1 MSTQEPSM
9 ADFSDMID
17 AQLSE
22 YRHGFNPG
30 ERVSGTVVEIGER
43 FVVLDIK
50 AKREGILARE
60 ELMDKEGELL
70 VSVGSPLEAY
80 FIALRDGAFLMSTR
94 VSGAAYDTSL
104 RDAAAS
110 GMPVEGLVKS
120 EINGGYEITIGSNRA
135 FCPYSQINIF
145 REEGAEYV
153 GQKFTFLVTEY
164 AEEGRNIV
172 LSRRAL
178 MEREREADRED
189 LMESLKEGDLR
200 EGRVVKLMDFGVFV
214 DLGGAEGLIPMRE
227 LSWERDVKAEDIV
240 KPGDTV
246 GVIVQSIDWEKNRI
260 SLSLRYASGNPWD
273 NAAARY
279 IVGSR
284 HRVTITRLMAFGAF
298 AELEPGVEGL
308 LHVSKLGGGR
318 RIHHAREVV
327 AEGDQLE
334 VQVESF
340 DADAQRIGLSPV
352 DERID
357 RLSEQNSDQLLPGT
371 NVTGIVESIREFGV
385 FVKLSAEKTG
395 LLHISETGVPRVGSP
410 IAQMGKL
417 FSEGSD
423 VSVVVKSVE
432 GDRISLT
439 TVEKWGADRS
449 DPEAEAVAYLSK
461 QKKPQTLGS
470 LGDLFDGLEL

>member
-120 EINGGYEITIGSNRA
+120 EINGGYEITSGSNRA

-318 RIHHAREVV
+318 RIHR
-327 AEGDQLE
+327 LW
-334 VQVESF
+334 
-340 DADAQRIGLSPV
+340 
-352 DERID
+352 
-357 RLSEQNSDQLLPGT
+357 RLSSRP
-371 NVTGIVESIREFGV
+371 S
-385 FVKLSAEKTG
+385 
-395 LLHISETGVPRVGSP
+395 VPEVP
-410 IAQMGKL
+410 
-417 FSEGSD
+417 
-423 VSVVVKSVE
+423 V
-432 GDRISLT
+432 
-439 TVEKWGADRS
+439 
-449 DPEAEAVAYLSK
+449 P
-461 QKKPQTLGS
+461 P
-470 LGDLFDGLEL
+470 